1 MRSHIRP
8 ATPLGE
14 VDPTQSTPDAVHEG
28 APLSNHPG
36 SRVRVLCVGRDLG
49 GGGAER
55 VQLTLLTHLD
65 RHRFDLRLF
74 YLRNEGPLHH
84 LIPGDLTPDYGAEAT
99 ESLKTRGLGVLATLR
114 RLARHTDVLFALQDG
129 TPIYLSILAGRL
141 AHRPVVGWIHNTW
154 TAKLKHVPSWH
165 RPASALLYPLG
176 TSFIGVSNGVATD
189 LTTFAPRL
197 RHKTVVIPSPVA
209 LSHIRSDAEDPIPP
223 WAQAVFTKPT
233 LLAVGR
239 LVPAKGFDILLQA
252 FHGVLRAGF
261 DFHLLILG
269 EGKERSSLETQARA
283 LGIAT
288 RVFLPGF
295 QANPYPYF
303 KRAKMFVL
311 SSRYEGLAMVLLEAL
326 ALGVPVV
333 SADCPS
339 GPRELLDHGQNGV
352 LFPSEDATALSNA
365 LCQLA
370 SRPDDEMR
378 YRTLGPAQAALH
390 DASRVTVRFEQILL
404 AAHEARPAFLRRRAV
419 P

>member
-1 MRSHIRP
+1 
-8 ATPLGE
+8 
-14 VDPTQSTPDAVHEG
+14 
-28 APLSNHPG
+28 
-36 SRVRVLCVGRDLG
+36 
-49 GGGAER
+49 
-55 VQLTLLTHLD
+55 
-65 RHRFDLRLF
+65 
-74 YLRNEGPLHH
+74 
-84 LIPGDLTPDYGAEAT
+84 
-99 ESLKTRGLGVLATLR
+99 
-114 RLARHTDVLFALQDG
+114 
-129 TPIYLSILAGRL
+129 
-141 AHRPVVGWIHNTW
+141 
-154 TAKLKHVPSWH
+154 
-165 RPASALLYPLG
+165 
-176 TSFIGVSNGVATD
+176 
-189 LTTFAPRL
+189 
-197 RHKTVVIPSPVA
+197 
-209 LSHIRSDAEDPIPP
+209 
-223 WAQAVFTKPT
+223 
-233 LLAVGR
+233 
-239 LVPAKGFDILLQA
+239 
-252 FHGVLRAGF
+252 VLRAGF

-339 GPRELLDHGQNGV
+339 GPRELLDHGRNGV